1 MKNLYS
7 YPSALLRSVIAIIV
21 GALLIINPGQ
31 SNALIVSI
39 IGVLLMIPF
48 VITIIPL
55 FVVKNDEEAQGKKI
69 MMLLLTVGMAIIG
82 LVMILYPQSFMALFM
97 LFVGILLFLSGT
109 IQIIGLF
116 KFCKINKN
124 YWLMIVPLIVMVAG
138 IVTIILFETISEI
151 LFISIGGVLLLYG
164 ISEILNYYKLLNN
177 NLSEKK
183 EVETIEISE

>member
-177 NLSEKK
+177 NLSDKK